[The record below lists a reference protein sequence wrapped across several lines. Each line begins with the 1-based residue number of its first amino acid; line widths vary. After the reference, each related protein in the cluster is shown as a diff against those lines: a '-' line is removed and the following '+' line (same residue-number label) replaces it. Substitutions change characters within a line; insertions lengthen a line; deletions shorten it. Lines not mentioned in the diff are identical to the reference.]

1 MNIKALPS
9 MGQRLFCCFCFVE
22 SAVCST
28 FAERIKHT
36 YMGVSPTDCTDLHR
50 WCYLQEVTNKTLK
63 QITQKYKITQIYNG
77 MD

>member
-28 FAERIKHT
+28 FAKRIIRGCFRGCT
-36 YMGVSPTDCTDLHR
+36 NRTRSAPTELR
-50 WCYLQEVTNKTLK
+50 WCT
-63 QITQKYKITQIYNG
+63 
-77 MD
+77 

>member
-50 WCYLQEVTNKTLK
+50 
-63 QITQKYKITQIYNG
+63 
-77 MD
+77 